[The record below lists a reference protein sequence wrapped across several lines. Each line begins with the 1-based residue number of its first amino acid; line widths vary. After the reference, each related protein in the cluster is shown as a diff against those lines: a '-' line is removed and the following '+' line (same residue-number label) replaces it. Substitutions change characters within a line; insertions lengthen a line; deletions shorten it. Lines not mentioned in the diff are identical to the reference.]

1 MTCNRRLAA
10 GLLTAAGLIAML
22 GGCTPAAPAD
32 GDASSRAQTPATT
45 GTAAPPPPPEEAVT
59 DPVTGVLCVNAN
71 LTGKTDSQFELPLA
85 GATGYASVPLSL
97 TATAGGTDKTAELKA
112 GEAFRI
118 LEEQGDSWRVETRNG
133 ASGWVPHRYAFVNLP
148 DILPSIVYDIT
159 NADASVFVSAGK
171 DIPGITGQ
179 KLYDSR
185 MLNERLEDNEYL
197 VPVLYAMA
205 KKIAAAQKAA
215 LAKGDTLVI
224 VETFRPLDTQLL
236 VAKQLGAL
244 SDADSEVRRG
254 ISTAP
259 WGIGWFIAN
268 QVSTHQKG
276 CAMDVTLAKLKTVR
290 RYRSGAYV
298 YSRASLYEP
307 YEMPTPIHELSSR
320 AVSLAEPVNSRSAT
334 AWKAV
339 AAAPTMNEP
348 ALKLRQYCTDAGLS
362 PLASEWWHFNDLE
375 ANAAIG
381 SRYMTTAFQV
391 ADCLTAACP

>member
-1 MTCNRRLAA
+1 M
-10 GLLTAAGLIAML
+10 
-22 GGCTPAAPAD
+22 
-32 GDASSRAQTPATT
+32 
-45 GTAAPPPPPEEAVT
+45 
-59 DPVTGVLCVNAN
+59 
-71 LTGKTDSQFELPLA
+71 
-85 GATGYASVPLSL
+85 
-97 TATAGGTDKTAELKA
+97 
-112 GEAFRI
+112 
-118 LEEQGDSWRVETRNG
+118 ETRNG

-185 MLNERLEDNEYL
+185 MLNERLEGNEYL

-236 VAKQLGAL
+236 VAKQLEAL

-307 YEMPTPIHELSSR
+307 YEMPTPIHELSNR
-320 AVSLAEPVNSRSAT
+320 AVSLAKPVNSRSAT

-339 AAAPTMNEP
+339 AARSHHE
-348 ALKLRQYCTDAGLS
+348 RAG
-362 PLASEWWHFNDLE
+362 AQ
-375 ANAAIG
+375 AAAVLHRRG
-381 SRYMTTAFQV
+381 PVPPGVGMVAFQRSRGQRGHRQPLHDHGV
-391 ADCLTAACP
+391 PGGRLSDRRLPLIGGGAGFRSCFTMKFP

>member
-1 MTCNRRLAA
+1 M
-10 GLLTAAGLIAML
+10 
-22 GGCTPAAPAD
+22 
-32 GDASSRAQTPATT
+32 
-45 GTAAPPPPPEEAVT
+45 
-59 DPVTGVLCVNAN
+59 LCVNAN

-185 MLNERLEDNEYL
+185 MLNERLEGNEYL

-215 LAKGDTLVI
+215 LAKGTRWSSW
-224 VETFRPLDTQLL
+224 RP
-236 VAKQLGAL
+236 
-244 SDADSEVRRG
+244 
-254 ISTAP
+254 
-259 WGIGWFIAN
+259 
-268 QVSTHQKG
+268 
-276 CAMDVTLAKLKTVR
+276 
-290 RYRSGAYV
+290 SG
-298 YSRASLYEP
+298 RW
-307 YEMPTPIHELSSR
+307 TPSCWWPSSWR
-320 AVSLAEPVNSRSAT
+320 P
-334 AWKAV
+334 
-339 AAAPTMNEP
+339 
-348 ALKLRQYCTDAGLS
+348 
-362 PLASEWWHFNDLE
+362 
-375 ANAAIG
+375 
-381 SRYMTTAFQV
+381 
-391 ADCLTAACP
+391 